1 MIIMIKVYL
10 DVEGMRCSMCEAHV
24 NDIVRKTSKVKK
36 VKASFK
42 KKEVLIIMEDDKD
55 INNIISAINSLGY
68 NSKLNRIEN
77 KQRGY
82 L

>member
-77 KQRGY
+77 K
-82 L
+82 

>member
-36 VKASFK
+36 VKASYK
-42 KKEVLIIMEDDKD
+42 KKEVLIIMEDDKN
-55 INNIISAINSLGY
+55 INNIINAINSSGY

-77 KQRGY
+77 K
-82 L
+82 

>member
-36 VKASFK
+36 VKASYK

-68 NSKLNRIEN
+68 NSKINRIEN
-77 KQRGY
+77 K
-82 L
+82 

>member
-1 MIIMIKVYL
+1 MIKVYL

-36 VKASFK
+36 VKASYK

-77 KQRGY
+77 K
-82 L
+82 

>member
-1 MIIMIKVYL
+1 MIKMIKVYL

-36 VKASFK
+36 VKASYK

-77 KQRGY
+77 K
-82 L
+82 

>member
-36 VKASFK
+36 VKASYK

-55 INNIISAINSLGY
+55 INNIINAINSLGY

-77 KQRGY
+77 K
-82 L
+82 

>member
-36 VKASFK
+36 VKASYK

-77 KQRGY
+77 K
-82 L
+82 

>member
-1 MIIMIKVYL
+1 MIKVYL

-36 VKASFK
+36 VKASHK

-77 KQRGY
+77 K
-82 L
+82 